1 MKSILLALLCF
12 PVLLVAQSL
21 SKNSVNQYETG
32 SKAKLIINTR
42 FANVYFTGS
51 DSKTVK
57 VETQYRIKSK
67 SNKKATE
74 QLDRAKVKVEAKGN
88 TVQIGYD
95 FQSGEGHDNI
105 VIETEIRISGPLN
118 TDMDANCTYGNL
130 IINRTQGIC
139 KLGVRYGLLQVS
151 DLNSESNDI
160 DIAYSTNS
168 SLKSITKTICDVDY
182 STVIIQ
188 SVGKLDLTS
197 KYSVIELSKVDELKL
212 HSEGD
217 KLAMDVMSTIS
228 GSSKLSSITIK
239 GLSKAFDMDSEY
251 GNINISQ
258 VDSKFSSIRIN
269 ASYAQLGLG
278 FNKNTGFGFNIKS
291 VYGSINL
298 PRSGATIQSDIE
310 ARNTRT
316 LNGEMNGGGKAN
328 VIISTNYGNTDIHI
342 TN

>member
-12 PVLLVAQSL
+12 PVLLGAQSL

-42 FANVYFTGS
+42 FAHVYFTGS

-67 SNKKATE
+67 ATKKATE
-74 QLDRAKVKVEAKGN
+74 QLDRAKVRVEAKGN
-88 TVQIGYD
+88 TVHIDYD
-95 FQSGEGHDNI
+95 FQNGEGRDNI
-105 VIETEIRISGPLN
+105 VIETEIRISGPLS
-118 TDMDANCTYGNL
+118 TDIDANCTYGNL

-151 DLNSESNDI
+151 DLNSENNAI
-160 DIAYSTNS
+160 DIAYSSNS
-168 SLKSITKTICDVDY
+168 SIKSVTKTKCDVDY

-217 KLAMDVMSTIS
+217 KLAMEAMGAIS
-228 GSSKLSSITIK
+228 GNSKLSSLTIK
-239 GLSKAFDMDSEY
+239 GLSKAFDLDSEY
-251 GNINISQ
+251 GNIEMSQ
-258 VDSKFSSIRIN
+258 IDSKFSSIRIN
-269 ASYAQLGLG
+269 SSYAQLSLG
-278 FNKNTGFGFNIKS
+278 FPKNTGFGFNIKS
-291 VYGSINL
+291 VYGSISL
-298 PRSGATIQSDIE
+298 PRSGVNIQSDIE
-310 ARNTRT
+310 AHSTRT
-316 LNGEMNGGGKAN
+316 VNGEMSGGGTAD